1 MSEDALDAVL
11 EKLCSGDA
19 ASAEQ
24 VFRTY
29 EPYLRRVVRRQLSPR
44 LRAKFDSVDV
54 VQSVWA
60 DLLTGFREGGWS
72 FDDRD
77 QLRAFL
83 VRATRH
89 RLIDRVRRHRPAL
102 ESEDPAGGDQLE
114 QTVPSTQPRPSQVA
128 QADDLWERILAEC
141 LPAHR
146 GLLELKRQGLSAA
159 EIAARTG
166 FHEDSIHRILRNLA
180 GRLALQK

>member
-1 MSEDALDAVL
+1 MSADSLDAVL

-29 EPYLRRVVRRQLSPR
+29 EPYLRRVIRRQLSPR

-60 DLLTGFREGGWS
+60 DLLEGFRAGNWAFG
-72 FDDRD
+72 DRE
-77 QLRAFL
+77 QLKAFL
-83 VRATRH
+83 VRAARH

-102 ESEDPAGGDQLE
+102 EREEPAGGGRLE
-114 QTVPSTQPRPSQVA
+114 ETVPSAQPRPSQLA
-128 QADDLWERILAEC
+128 QADDLWQRILAEC
-141 LPAHR
+141 PPAHR

-159 EIAARTG
+159 EIAERTG
-166 FHEDSIHRILRNLA
+166 LHEDSIRRILRNLA

>member
-1 MSEDALDAVL
+1 VSADSLDAVL

-29 EPYLRRVVRRQLSPR
+29 EPYLRRVVRRQLNPR

-60 DLLTGFREGGWS
+60 DLLEGFRAGNWAFG
-72 FDDRD
+72 DRE
-77 QLRAFL
+77 QLKAFL
-83 VRATRH
+83 VRATQH
-89 RLIDRVRRHRPAL
+89 RLIDRARRHRAAL
-102 ESEDPAGGDQLE
+102 EREEPAAGRLE
-114 QTVPSTQPRPSQVA
+114 EIVPSAQPRPSQLA
-128 QADDLWERILAEC
+128 QADDLWQRILAEC
-141 LPAHR
+141 PPAHR

-159 EIAARTG
+159 EIAERTG
-166 FHEDSIHRILRNLA
+166 LHEDSIHRILRNLA

>member
-89 RLIDRVRRHRPAL
+89 RLILLP
-102 ESEDPAGGDQLE
+102 ESNA
-114 QTVPSTQPRPSQVA
+114 
-128 QADDLWERILAEC
+128 
-141 LPAHR
+141 
-146 GLLELKRQGLSAA
+146 
-159 EIAARTG
+159 
-166 FHEDSIHRILRNLA
+166 
-180 GRLALQK
+180 